1 MCFLENVKK
10 NNKDKKMN
18 INSNPKWLEKLSV
31 AGNKFSNMRIV
42 KAITGGFKFSMPLI
56 LIGAVIQIIQN
67 VLQLILGEEA
77 AILGSLGIAY
87 NFTMGIVGLAWAYG
101 IAYADA
107 RENKINPN
115 TAGLLALSLFLILV
129 KPVFVD
135 ASTETDWFV
144 TTIQIQ
150 FERIGAMG
158 SLVAMLAGLVMGEGM
173 SLFIKKGWTI
183 KTGKNKSIPEFLVVW
198 FEALI
203 PGLVVILLGWFVTYY
218 LDLDIYVLT
227 TKMMEPIVSAADTL
241 PGLVIYETLAI
252 IGWFLAIHPLASF
265 GWMMPILFANL
276 IENTELYAAG
286 LAPTLE
292 NGFHI
297 LNIGTEFGWILL
309 FGSGSFLPLVFF
321 ALRSKSET
329 LKSVGKA
336 GLVPALFAISEPI
349 LFGMPVAFNITLGI
363 PMIINTALNSVVA
376 YLAMAS
382 GLVKIPY
389 LFAFMPFA
397 PAGINGYLYNKDLMG
412 IILAIV
418 LVVVNGVIYYP
429 FFKAYEKQVLTEEKK

>member
-1 MCFLENVKK
+1 MNTKK
-10 NNKDKKMN
+10 
-18 INSNPKWLEKLSV
+18 NPKWLDKLAV
-31 AGNKFSNMRIV
+31 VGNKFSNLRII

-56 LIGAVIQIIQN
+56 LIGALIQIVQN
-67 VLQLILGEEA
+67 VLQIILGEEA
-77 AILGSLGIAY
+77 AIIGSLGTAY
-87 NFTMGIVGLAWAYG
+87 KFTMGIVGLAWAYG

-115 TAGLLALSLFLILV
+115 TAGLLAMSLFLILI
-129 KPVFVD
+129 KPGFAD

-144 TTIQIQ
+144 TTLQIQ

-173 SLFIKKGWTI
+173 SLFIKRGWAI
-183 KTGKNKSIPEFLVVW
+183 SSGKNKNIPEFLVVW

-218 LDLDIYVLT
+218 LDLDVYVLT

-265 GWMMPILFANL
+265 GWMIPILFSNL

-321 ALRSKSET
+321 ALRSKSEM
-329 LKSVGKA
+329 LKNIGKVS
-336 GLVPALFAISEPI
+336 LVPTLFAISEPI
-349 LFGMPVAFNITLGI
+349 LFGMPVAFNVTLGI
-363 PMIINTALNSVVA
+363 PMIINTALNSAAV
-376 YLAMAS
+376 YIAMAT
-382 GLVKIPY
+382 GFVKIPY
-389 LFAFMPFA
+389 IFAFMPFA
-397 PAGINGYLYNKDLMG
+397 PAGINGYLYNQDLMG
-412 IILAIV
+412 VVLAVV
-418 LVVVNGVIYYP
+418 LVVVNGLIYYP
-429 FFKAYEKQVLTEEKK
+429 FFKVYEKQVLEEENK